1 MDEQVI
7 AYLKSKSLSVIT
19 NEDIATKMEVWK
31 QWYKGCVDK
40 FHKYKVYSG
49 KKKLEMERKTLNLPA
64 KVCQRWADVLL
75 NEKVEI
81 NVQDEYTQAK
91 LNHLLKQVNF
101 RVRGN
106 NLLETAFALGGGFLI
121 QYWDG
126 EKTNQK
132 YVTQEFMYPITY
144 DSGRLT
150 EAAFAS
156 TKTIDGKTYVYLET
170 HLKDPTT
177 GLYTV
182 DNALLK
188 TNDAKLGGASG
199 VSGLVEVDAQFY
211 AEHGI
216 IPKWETQSITP
227 LFQRIAPNVAN
238 RDDFNSPWGT
248 SVFSGAVDI
257 FASCD
262 AIYDSFYK
270 EFLLGKKRIFVT
282 DGVANLNYVKNGD
295 EVDTVEVFDPNDEV
309 FYRIPDMDE
318 GVPPIQPVDMA
329 LRVGDHATAIQTQ
342 LNLLSQTVGF
352 GSDGFKWDLGGVTT
366 ATQVISQNS
375 EMFRTIKKHEAML
388 EDAIIDMARGLLYVE
403 AVFGGDGAIKL
414 DAEITVDFDDSII
427 EDTAEIKR
435 QAMLELNVGL
445 ISKAEYYRQ
454 VYKLGEQQDL
464 EYEAKML
471 TEIVAEMQAIPVQE
485 EPEPEV

>member
-1 MDEQVI
+1 MDQQVI
-7 AYLKSKSLSVIT
+7 SYLKSKSLSVIT
-19 NEDIATKMEVWK
+19 SEDISTKIDVWQ

-49 KKKLEMERKTLNLPA
+49 KKKLELERKTLNLPA
-64 KVCQRWADVLL
+64 KVCQRWADLLL

-81 NVQDEYTQAK
+81 NVSDEYTQAK

-101 RVRGN
+101 KVRGN

-132 YVTQEFMYPITY
+132 YITQEYMYPITY
-144 DSGRLT
+144 DSGRLI

-156 TKTIDGKTYVYLET
+156 KKTIDGKTYVYLET
-170 HLKDPTT
+170 HLKDKNT
-177 GLYTV
+177 GTYVV

-188 TNDAKLGGASG
+188 TNDISNSTGG
-199 VSGLVEVDAQFY
+199 GLVEVDVSFY
-211 AEHGI
+211 EEHGI
-216 IPKWETQSITP
+216 LPKWETGSLTP
-227 LFQRIAPNVAN
+227 LFERIAPNVAN

-248 SVFSGAVDI
+248 SVYSGAVDI

-282 DGVANLNYVKNGD
+282 DGVANVNYVKNGD
-295 EVDTVEVFDPNDEV
+295 EVETVEVFDPNDEV
-309 FYRIPDMDE
+309 FYRVPDMDE
-318 GVPPIQPVDMA
+318 GTPPIQPVDMA
-329 LRVGDHATAIQTQ
+329 LRVSDHSTALQTQ
-342 LNLLSQTVGF
+342 LNLLSQSVGF
-352 GSDGFKWDLGGVTT
+352 GSDGFKWDVGGVTT

-375 EMFRTIKKHEAML
+375 EMYRTMKKHEAML
-388 EDAIIDMARGLLYVE
+388 EDAMIDMARGLLFIE
-403 AVFGGDGAIKL
+403 AAFAGDNAIKL

-454 VYKLGEQQDL
+454 VYKLGELQAL

-471 TEIVAEMQAIPVQE
+471 QEIVAEMQAIPVQE
-485 EPEPEV
+485 EPDPEV

>member
-1 MDEQVI
+1 MDQQVI
-7 AYLKSKSLSVIT
+7 QYLKSKSLSVIT

-49 KKKLEMERKTLNLPA
+49 KKKLELERKTLNLPA
-64 KVCQRWADVLL
+64 KVCQRWSDLLL

-81 NVQDEYTQAK
+81 NASDEYTQKK

-101 RVRGN
+101 HVRAN
-106 NLLETAFALGGGFLI
+106 NLLETAFAIGGGFLI

-132 YVTQEFMYPITY
+132 YITQEFMYPITY

-156 TKTIDGKTYVYLET
+156 HKTIDGKTYVYLET
-170 HLKDPTT
+170 HLKDENT
-177 GLYTV
+177 GAYVV

-188 TNDAKLGGASG
+188 ASDG
-199 VSGLVEVDAQFY
+199 KQDSGSGLVEVDASFY
-211 AEHGI
+211 EEHGI
-216 IPKWETQSITP
+216 IPKWETGSLTP

-282 DGVANLNYVKNGD
+282 DGVANINYVQNGD
-295 EVDTVEVFDPNDEV
+295 KTETVEVFDPNDEV

-318 GVPPIQPVDMA
+318 GVPPIQPVDMT
-329 LRVGDHATAIQTQ
+329 LRVGDHSTALQTQ
-342 LNLLSQTVGF
+342 LNLLSQSVGF
-352 GSDGFKWDLGGVTT
+352 GSDGFKWDVGGVTT

-388 EDAIIDMARGLLYVE
+388 EDAIIDMAKGLLYVE
-403 AVFGGDGAIKL
+403 AVFGGDSAINL
-414 DAEITVDFDDSII
+414 GAEITVDFDDSII
-427 EDTAEIKR
+427 EDTAEVKR

-445 ISKAEYYRQ
+445 ISMTEYYRQ
-454 VYKLGEQQDL
+454 VYKLSEEQAV
-464 EYEAKML
+464 EYAQKML
-471 TEIVAEMQAIPVQE
+471 AERVAEMQAIPVQE

>member
-49 KKKLEMERKTLNLPA
+49 KKKLDMERKTLNLPA

-81 NVQDEYTQAK
+81 NVQDEYTQAV

-132 YVTQEFMYPITY
+132 YITQEFMYPITY

-156 TKTIDGKTYVYLET
+156 QKTIDGKAYVYLET
-170 HLKDPTT
+170 HLKDPKT
-177 GLYTV
+177 GLYVV

-188 TNDAKLGGASG
+188 TNDAKYGDAG
-199 VSGLVEVDAQFY
+199 GLVEVNEQFY

-216 IPKWETQSITP
+216 IPKWETGSATP

-282 DGVANLNYVKNGD
+282 DGVANINYVKNGD

-309 FYRIPDMDE
+309 FYRIPDQE
-318 GVPPIQPVDMA
+318 EVPPIQPVDMT

-375 EMFRTIKKHEAML
+375 EMFRTIKKHEAVL
-388 EDAIIDMARGLLYVE
+388 EDTIIDMARGLLYVE
-403 AVFGGDGAIKL
+403 AVFGGDNAIKL

-427 EDTAEIKR
+427 EDTAELKR

-454 VYKLGEQQDL
+454 VYKMGEQQAL
-464 EYEAKML
+464 EYEGKML
-471 TEIVAEMQAIPVQE
+471 GEIVAEMQAIPVQE

>member
-1 MDEQVI
+1 MDQQVI
-7 AYLKSKSLSVIT
+7 AYLKSKSLSVIS
-19 NEDIATKMEVWK
+19 NEDIATKMEVWQ
-31 QWYKGCVDK
+31 QWYRGCVDK

-49 KKKLEMERKTLNLPA
+49 KKKLELERKTLNLPV
-64 KVCQRWADVLL
+64 KVCQRWADLLL

-81 NVQDEYTQAK
+81 NASDEYTQLK

-101 RVRGN
+101 KVRGN
-106 NLLETAFALGGGFLI
+106 NLLETAFAMGGGFLI

-132 YVTQEFMYPITY
+132 YITQEYMYPITY
-144 DSGRLT
+144 DSGRLI

-156 TKTIDGKTYVYLET
+156 QKTIDGKTYVYLET
-170 HLKDPTT
+170 HLKDKQT
-177 GLYTV
+177 GAYVV
-182 DNALLK
+182 DNALLR
-188 TNDAKLGGASG
+188 TNDAKSGDGG
-199 VSGLVEVDAQFY
+199 GLVEVDASFY
-211 AEHGI
+211 EEHGI
-216 IPKWETQSITP
+216 IPKWETGSLTP
-227 LFQRIAPNVAN
+227 LFQRIAPNIAN

-248 SVFSGAVDI
+248 SVYSGAVDI

-295 EVDTVEVFDPNDEV
+295 NVETVEVFDPNDEV
-309 FYRIPDMDE
+309 FYRIPEMDE
-318 GVPPIQPVDMA
+318 GTPPIQPVDMA
-329 LRVGDHATAIQTQ
+329 LRVGDHTTALQTQ
-342 LNLLSQTVGF
+342 LNLLSQSVGF
-352 GSDGFKWDLGGVTT
+352 GSNGFKWDVGGVTT

-388 EDAIIDMARGLLYVE
+388 EDTLIDMAKGLLYIE
-403 AVFGGDGAIKL
+403 AVFGGDKAIKL
-414 DAEITVDFDDSII
+414 DDEITVDFDDSII
-427 EDTAEIKR
+427 EDTAETRR
-435 QAMLELNVGL
+435 QAMMELNVGL

-454 VYKLGEQQDL
+454 VYKLGELQAL
-464 EYEAKML
+464 EYEQKML
-471 TEIVAEMQAIPVQE
+471 EEIVAEMQAIPVQE

>member
-19 NEDIATKMEVWK
+19 NEDISAKMDVWK

-49 KKKLEMERKTLNLPA
+49 KKKLDMERKTLNLPA

-75 NEKVEI
+75 NEKVGI
-81 NVQDEYTQAK
+81 NVQDDYTQAK

-132 YVTQEFMYPITY
+132 YITQEFMYPITY

-156 TKTIDGKTYVYLET
+156 TKTIDGKSYVYLET
-170 HLKDPTT
+170 HLKDKQT
-177 GLYTV
+177 GLYVV
-182 DNALLK
+182 DNALLQ
-188 TNDAKLGGASG
+188 TNDSKCGNGG
-199 VSGLVEVDAQFY
+199 GLVEVNAQFY
-211 AEHGI
+211 EEHGI
-216 IPKWETQSITP
+216 LPKWETMSATP

-318 GVPPIQPVDMA
+318 GTPPIQPVDMV
-329 LRVGDHATAIQTQ
+329 LRVGDHSTAIQTQ
-342 LNLLSQTVGF
+342 LNLLSQAVGF

-388 EDAIIDMARGLLYVE
+388 EDAIVDMARGLLYIE
-403 AVFGGDGAIKL
+403 AAFAGDGKIKL

-427 EDTAEIKR
+427 EDTAEVKR
-435 QAMLELNVGL
+435 QALLELNVGL

-454 VYKLGEQQDL
+454 VYKMGELQAL
-464 EYEAKML
+464 EYEKKML
-471 TEIVAEMQAIPVQE
+471 AEIVLEMSAIPVQE

>member
-1 MDEQVI
+1 VDQQVI
-7 AYLKSKSLSVIT
+7 AYLKSKSLSVIS
-19 NEDIATKMEVWK
+19 NEDIATKMEVWQ

-49 KKKLEMERKTLNLPA
+49 KKKLELERKTLNLPA
-64 KVCQRWADVLL
+64 KVCQRWADLLL

-81 NVQDEYTQAK
+81 NASDEYTQIK

-101 RVRGN
+101 KVRGN
-106 NLLETAFALGGGFLI
+106 NLLETAFAMGGGFLI

-132 YVTQEFMYPITY
+132 YITQEYMYPITY
-144 DSGRLT
+144 DSGRLI

-156 TKTIDGKTYVYLET
+156 QKTIDGKTYVYLET
-170 HLKDPTT
+170 HLKDPNT
-177 GLYTV
+177 GTYVV

-188 TNDAKLGGASG
+188 TNDMEHSDGG
-199 VSGLVEVDAQFY
+199 GLVEVEASFY
-211 AEHGI
+211 EEHGI
-216 IPKWETQSITP
+216 IPKWETNSLNP
-227 LFQRIAPNVAN
+227 LFQRIAPNIAN

-248 SVFSGAVDI
+248 SVYSGAVDI

-262 AIYDSFYK
+262 AVYDSFYK

-295 EVDTVEVFDPNDEV
+295 KVETVEVFDPNDEV
-309 FYRIPDMDE
+309 FYRIPEADD
-318 GVPPIQPVDMA
+318 GTPPIQPVDMA
-329 LRVGDHATAIQTQ
+329 LRVGDHATALQTQ
-342 LNLLSQTVGF
+342 LNLLSQSVGF
-352 GSDGFKWDLGGVTT
+352 GSYGFKWDVGGVTT

-388 EDAIIDMARGLLYVE
+388 EDTLIDMARGLLYIE
-403 AVFGGDGAIKL
+403 AAFAGDNAIKL
-414 DAEITVDFDDSII
+414 DAEITIDFDDSII

-454 VYKLGEQQDL
+454 VYKLGELQAV
-464 EYEAKML
+464 EYEQKML
-471 TEIVAEMQAIPVQE
+471 TEIAAEMQAIPVQE

>member
-1 MDEQVI
+1 MDQQVI
-7 AYLKSKSLSVIT
+7 AYLKSKSLNVIS
-19 NEDIATKMEVWK
+19 NEDIATKMEVWQ

-49 KKKLEMERKTLNLPA
+49 KKKLELERKTLNLPA
-64 KVCQRWADVLL
+64 KVCQRWADLLL

-81 NVQDEYTQAK
+81 NAADEYTQTK

-101 RVRGN
+101 KVRGN
-106 NLLETAFALGGGFLI
+106 NLLETAFSMGGGFLI

-132 YVTQEFMYPITY
+132 YITQEYMYPITY
-144 DSGRLT
+144 DSGRLI

-156 TKTIDGKTYVYLET
+156 QKTIDGKTYVYLET
-170 HLKDPTT
+170 HLKDPQT
-177 GLYTV
+177 GAYVV

-188 TNDAKLGGASG
+188 TNDIKGKDMG
-199 VSGLVEVDAQFY
+199 GLVEVDASFY
-211 AEHGI
+211 EEHGI
-216 IPKWETQSITP
+216 LPKWETGSLNP

-282 DGVANLNYVKNGD
+282 DGVANINYVKNGD
-295 EVDTVEVFDPNDEV
+295 DVQTVEVFDPNDEV
-309 FYRIPDMDE
+309 FYRIPEMDD
-318 GVPPIQPVDMA
+318 GTPPIQPVDMA
-329 LRVGDHATAIQTQ
+329 LRVGDHATALQTQ
-342 LNLLSQTVGF
+342 LNLLSQSVGF
-352 GSDGFKWDLGGVTT
+352 GSDGFKWDVGGVTT

-388 EDAIIDMARGLLYVE
+388 EDALIDMARGLLYVE
-403 AVFGGDGAIKL
+403 AVFAGDNAIKL

-427 EDTAEIKR
+427 EDTAETKR

-445 ISKAEYYRQ
+445 ISMTEYYRQ
-454 VYKLGEQQDL
+454 VYKLGDQQAQKYAL
-464 EYEAKML
+464 KML
-471 TEIVAEMQAIPVQE
+471 AERVKEMQAIPVQE
-485 EPEPEV
+485 EPDPEV

>member
-1 MDEQVI
+1 MDQQVI
-7 AYLKSKSLSVIT
+7 RYLKSKSLTVIS
-19 NEDIATKMEVWK
+19 NEDITTKMEVWQ

-49 KKKLEMERKTLNLPA
+49 KKKLELERKTLNLPA
-64 KVCQRWADVLL
+64 KVCQRWADLLL

-81 NVQDEYTQAK
+81 NASDDYTQAK

-101 RVRGN
+101 KVRGN
-106 NLLETAFALGGGFLI
+106 NLLETAFAMGGGFLI

-132 YVTQEFMYPITY
+132 YITQEYMYPITY
-144 DSGRLT
+144 DSGRLI

-156 TKTIDGKTYVYLET
+156 QKTIDGKTYVYLET
-170 HLKDPTT
+170 HLKDPKT
-177 GLYTV
+177 GAYVV

-188 TNDAKLGGASG
+188 TNDIKGKDMGS
-199 VSGLVEVDAQFY
+199 LVEVDASFY
-211 AEHGI
+211 EEHGI
-216 IPKWETQSITP
+216 IPKWETGSTTP
-227 LFQRIAPNVAN
+227 LFQRIAPNIAN

-248 SVFSGAVDI
+248 SVYSGAVDI

-282 DGVANLNYVKNGD
+282 DGVANVNYVQNGD
-295 EVDTVEVFDPNDEV
+295 NVETVQVFDPNDEV

-318 GVPPIQPVDMA
+318 GKPPIQPVDMA
-329 LRVGDHATAIQTQ
+329 LRVGDHAAALETQ
-342 LNLLSQTVGF
+342 LNLLSQSVGF
-352 GSDGFKWDLGGVTT
+352 GSYGFKWDVGGVTT

-388 EDAIIDMARGLLYVE
+388 EDALIDMARGLLYVE
-403 AVFGGDGAIKL
+403 AVFTGDNEIKL
-414 DAEITVDFDDSII
+414 DSEITVDFDDSII
-427 EDTAEIKR
+427 EDTAETKR
-435 QAMLELNVGL
+435 QAMIELNVGL
-445 ISKAEYYRQ
+445 ISMTEYYRQ
-454 VYKLGEQQDL
+454 VYKLGDQQAQ
-464 EYEAKML
+464 EYAFKML
-471 TEIVAEMQAIPVQE
+471 AERVAEMQAIPVQE
-485 EPEPEV
+485 EPDPEV

>member
-1 MDEQVI
+1 M
-7 AYLKSKSLSVIT
+7 
-19 NEDIATKMEVWK
+19 
-31 QWYKGCVDK
+31 
-40 FHKYKVYSG
+40 
-49 KKKLEMERKTLNLPA
+49 
-64 KVCQRWADVLL
+64 
-75 NEKVEI
+75 EI
-81 NVQDEYTQAK
+81 NVSDEYTQAK

-101 RVRGN
+101 KVRGN

-132 YVTQEFMYPITY
+132 YITQEYMYPITY
-144 DSGRLT
+144 DSGRLI

-156 TKTIDGKTYVYLET
+156 KKTIDGKTYVYLET
-170 HLKDPTT
+170 HLKDENT
-177 GLYTV
+177 GAYVV

-188 TNDAKLGGASG
+188 TNDINNSTGG
-199 VSGLVEVDAQFY
+199 GLVEVDASFY
-211 AEHGI
+211 EEHGI
-216 IPKWETQSITP
+216 LPKWETGSLTP
-227 LFQRIAPNVAN
+227 LFERIAPNVAN

-248 SVFSGAVDI
+248 SVYSGAVDI

-270 EFLLGKKRIFVT
+270 EFILGKKRIFVT
-282 DGVANLNYVKNGD
+282 DGVANVNYVKNGD
-295 EVDTVEVFDPNDEV
+295 EVETVEVFDPNDEV
-309 FYRIPDMDE
+309 FYRVPDMDE
-318 GVPPIQPVDMA
+318 GTPPIQPVDMA
-329 LRVGDHATAIQTQ
+329 LRVGDHATALQTQ
-342 LNLLSQTVGF
+342 LNLLSQSVGF
-352 GSDGFKWDLGGVTT
+352 GSDGFKWEAGGITT

-375 EMFRTIKKHEAML
+375 ELFRTMKKHEAML
-388 EDAIIDMARGLLYVE
+388 EDAIIDMARGLLYIE
-403 AVFGGDGAIKL
+403 AVFAGDNAIKL

-454 VYKLGEQQDL
+454 VYKLGELQAL
-464 EYEAKML
+464 EYAAKML
-471 TEIVAEMQAIPVQE
+471 QEIVAEMQAIPVQE

>member
-1 MDEQVI
+1 MDQQVI
-7 AYLKSKSLSVIT
+7 AYLKSKSLSVIS
-19 NEDIATKMEVWK
+19 NEDIATKMEVWQ

-49 KKKLEMERKTLNLPA
+49 KKNLDMERKTLNLPV
-64 KVCQRWADVLL
+64 KVCQRWADLLL

-81 NVQDEYTQAK
+81 NTSDEYTQIK

-101 RVRGN
+101 KVRGN
-106 NLLETAFALGGGFLI
+106 NLLETAFAMGGGFLI

-132 YVTQEFMYPITY
+132 YITQEYMYPITY

-150 EAAFAS
+150 EAAFS
-156 TKTIDGKTYVYLET
+156 SKKTINGKTYVYLET
-170 HLKDPTT
+170 HLKDKQT
-177 GLYTV
+177 GAYVV
-182 DNALLK
+182 DNALLQ
-188 TNDAKLGGASG
+188 TNAEQFGDGG
-199 VSGLVEVDAQFY
+199 GLVEVDESFY
-211 AEHGI
+211 EEHGI
-216 IPKWETQSITP
+216 LPKWETKSLTP
-227 LFQRIAPNVAN
+227 LFQRIAPNIAN

-248 SVFSGAVDI
+248 SVYSGAVDI

-282 DGVANLNYVKNGD
+282 DGVANLNYVKIGD
-295 EVDTVEVFDPNDEV
+295 KVDQVEVFDPNDEV

-318 GVPPIQPVDMA
+318 GTPPIQPVDMA
-329 LRVGDHATAIQTQ
+329 LRVGDHTTALQTQ
-342 LNLLSQTVGF
+342 LNLLSQAVGF
-352 GSDGFKWDLGGVTT
+352 GSDGFKWDVGGVTT

-388 EDAIIDMARGLLYVE
+388 EDTLIDMARGLLYIE
-403 AVFGGDGAIKL
+403 AEFGGDKAIKL

-454 VYKLGEQQDL
+454 VYKLGELQAL
-464 EYEAKML
+464 EYEQKML
-471 TEIVAEMQAIPVQE
+471 QEIAAEMQAIPVQE

>member
-156 TKTIDGKTYVYLET
+156 QKTIDGKTYVYLET

-177 GLYTV
+177 GLYVV

-188 TNDAKLGGASG
+188 TNDVNMGNTSG
-199 VSGLVEVDAQFY
+199 FGGLVEVDNQFY
-211 AEHGI
+211 EEHGI
-216 IPKWETQSITP
+216 IPKWETRSLTP

-282 DGVANLNYVKNGD
+282 DGVANINYVKNGD
-295 EVDTVEVFDPNDEV
+295 DIDTVEVFDPNDEV
-309 FYRIPDMDE
+309 FYRIPDQE
-318 GVPPIQPVDMA
+318 EAPPIQPVDMA

-403 AVFGGDGAIKL
+403 AVFGGDGAIRL

-454 VYKLGEQQDL
+454 VYKLGEMQAL

-471 TEIVAEMQAIPVQE
+471 GEIVAEMQAIPVQE

>member
-49 KKKLEMERKTLNLPA
+49 KKKLSVERKTLNLPA

-81 NVQDEYTQAK
+81 NVADEYTQAK

-106 NLLETAFALGGGFLI
+106 NLLETAYALGGGFLI

-156 TKTIDGKTYVYLET
+156 QKTIDGKTYVYLET
-170 HLKDPTT
+170 HLKDPIS
-177 GLYTV
+177 GLYVV

-188 TNDAKLGGASG
+188 TNDAKLGDAG
-199 VSGLVEVDAQFY
+199 GLVEVNEQFY
-211 AEHGI
+211 EEHGI
-216 IPKWETQSITP
+216 IPKWETGSATP

-282 DGVANLNYVKNGD
+282 DGVANINYVKNGD
-295 EVDTVEVFDPNDEV
+295 EIDKVDVFDPNDEV
-309 FYRIPDMDE
+309 FYRIPDQE
-318 GVPPIQPVDMA
+318 EVPPIQPVDMA

-342 LNLLSQTVGF
+342 LNLLSQVVGF

-375 EMFRTIKKHEAML
+375 EMFRTIKKHEAIL

-403 AVFGGDGAIKL
+403 AAFGGDGAIKL

-427 EDTAEIKR
+427 EDTAEVKR

-454 VYKLGEQQDL
+454 VYKMGDQQAL
-464 EYEAKML
+464 EYEVKML
-471 TEIVAEMQAIPVQE
+471 GEIVAEMQAIPVQE

>member
-1 MDEQVI
+1 MDQQVI
-7 AYLKSKSLSVIT
+7 AYLKSKSLSVIS
-19 NEDIATKMEVWK
+19 NEDIATKMEVWQ

-49 KKKLEMERKTLNLPA
+49 KKKLELERKTLNLPV
-64 KVCQRWADVLL
+64 KVCQRWADLLL

-81 NVQDEYTQAK
+81 NASDEYTQAK
-91 LNHLLKQVNF
+91 LSHLLKQVNF
-101 RVRGN
+101 KVRGN
-106 NLLETAFALGGGFLI
+106 NLLETAFAMGGGFLI

-132 YVTQEFMYPITY
+132 YITQEYMYPITY

-156 TKTIDGKTYVYLET
+156 QKTIDGKTYVYLET
-170 HLKDPTT
+170 HLKDKRT
-177 GLYTV
+177 GAYVV

-188 TNDAKLGGASG
+188 TNDLNSGDGG
-199 VSGLVEVDAQFY
+199 GLVEVEPSFY
-211 AEHGI
+211 EEHGI
-216 IPKWETQSITP
+216 IPKWETGSLTP
-227 LFQRIAPNVAN
+227 LFQRIAPNIAN

-248 SVFSGAVDI
+248 SVYSGAVDI

-282 DGVANLNYVKNGD
+282 DGVANINYVKNGD
-295 EVDTVEVFDPNDEV
+295 KVEQVEVFDPNDEV
-309 FYRIPDMDE
+309 FYRIPEMDE
-318 GVPPIQPVDMA
+318 GTPPIQPVDMA
-329 LRVGDHATAIQTQ
+329 LRVGDHSTALQTQ
-342 LNLLSQTVGF
+342 LNLLSQAVGF
-352 GSDGFKWDLGGVTT
+352 GSDGFKWDVGGVTT

-388 EDAIIDMARGLLYVE
+388 EDTLIDMARGLLYVE
-403 AVFGGDGAIKL
+403 AEFGGDKQIKL

-427 EDTAEIKR
+427 EDTAEVKR

-454 VYKLGEQQDL
+454 VYKMGELQAL

>member
-1 MDEQVI
+1 MDQQVI
-7 AYLKSKSLSVIT
+7 AYLKSKSLSVIS
-19 NEDIATKMEVWK
+19 NEDIATKMEVWQ

-49 KKKLEMERKTLNLPA
+49 KKKLDLERKTLNLPA
-64 KVCQRWADVLL
+64 KVCQRWADLLL

-81 NVQDEYTQAK
+81 NASDEYTQLK

-101 RVRGN
+101 KVRGN
-106 NLLETAFALGGGFLI
+106 NLLETAFAMGGGFLI

-132 YVTQEFMYPITY
+132 YITQEYMYPITY
-144 DSGRLT
+144 DSGRLI

-156 TKTIDGKTYVYLET
+156 QKTIDGKTYVYLET
-170 HLKDPTT
+170 HLKDPQT
-177 GLYTV
+177 GAYVV

-188 TNDAKLGGASG
+188 TNDMKQGDGG
-199 VSGLVEVDAQFY
+199 GLVEVDPSFY
-211 AEHGI
+211 DEHGI
-216 IPKWETQSITP
+216 LPKWETGSVNP

-262 AIYDSFYK
+262 VIYDSFYK

-282 DGVANLNYVKNGD
+282 DGVANINYVKKGD
-295 EVDTVEVFDPNDEV
+295 DVETVEVFDPNDEV
-309 FYRIPDMDE
+309 FYRIPEMDD
-318 GVPPIQPVDMA
+318 GTPPIQPVDMA
-329 LRVGDHATAIQTQ
+329 LRVGDHATALQTQ
-342 LNLLSQTVGF
+342 LNLLSQSVGF
-352 GSDGFKWDLGGVTT
+352 GSDGFKWNAGGVTT

-388 EDAIIDMARGLLYVE
+388 EDTLIDMARGLLYVE
-403 AVFGGDGAIKL
+403 AVFAGDKAIDL
-414 DAEITVDFDDSII
+414 NAEITVDFDDSII

-445 ISKAEYYRQ
+445 ISKAEYFRQ
-454 VYKLGEQQDL
+454 VYKLGELQAI
-464 EYEAKML
+464 EYEVKML
-471 TEIVAEMQAIPVQE
+471 QEIVAEMQAIPVQE

>member
-1 MDEQVI
+1 MDQQVI
-7 AYLKSKSLSVIT
+7 AYLKNKSLSVIS
-19 NEDIATKMEVWK
+19 NEDIATKMEVWQ

-49 KKKLEMERKTLNLPA
+49 KKKLELERKTLNLPA
-64 KVCQRWADVLL
+64 KVCQRWADLLL

-81 NVQDEYTQAK
+81 NASDEYTQTK

-101 RVRGN
+101 KVRGN
-106 NLLETAFALGGGFLI
+106 NLLETAFAMGGGFLI

-132 YVTQEFMYPITY
+132 YITQEFMYPITY

-156 TKTIDGKTYVYLET
+156 KKTIDGKTYVYLET
-170 HLKDPTT
+170 HLKDKLT
-177 GLYTV
+177 GAYVV
-182 DNALLK
+182 DNALLR
-188 TNDAKLGGASG
+188 TNDQKGGDG
-199 VSGLVEVDAQFY
+199 GGLVEVDASFY
-211 AEHGI
+211 EEHGI
-216 IPKWETQSITP
+216 IPKWETGSLTP

-282 DGVANLNYVKNGD
+282 DGVANINYVKNGD
-295 EVDTVEVFDPNDEV
+295 NVETVEVFDPNDEV
-309 FYRIPDMDE
+309 FYRIPEMDD
-318 GVPPIQPVDMA
+318 GTPPIQPVDMA
-329 LRVGDHATAIQTQ
+329 LRVGDHSTALQTQ
-342 LNLLSQTVGF
+342 LNLLSQSVGF
-352 GSDGFKWDLGGVTT
+352 GSDGFKWDVGGVTT

-388 EDAIIDMARGLLYVE
+388 EDTLIDMAKGLLYVE
-403 AVFGGDGAIKL
+403 AVFGGDKAIKL

-454 VYKLGEQQDL
+454 VYKLGELQAL
-464 EYEAKML
+464 EYEKKML
-471 TEIVAEMQAIPVQE
+471 EEIAAEMQAIPVQE

>member
-1 MDEQVI
+1 MDQQVI
-7 AYLKSKSLSVIT
+7 QYLKSKSLTVI
-19 NEDIATKMEVWK
+19 EDDITEKMEVWR
-31 QWYKGCVDK
+31 QWYKGSVDK

-49 KKKLEMERKTLNLPA
+49 KKKLDMERKTLNLPA
-64 KVCQRWADVLL
+64 KVCQRWADLLL
-75 NEKVEI
+75 NEKVEL
-81 NVQDEYTQAK
+81 NVSDEYTQAV
-91 LNHLLKQVNF
+91 LNALLKQVNF

-106 NLLETAFALGGGFLI
+106 NLLETAFAMGGGFLI

-132 YVTQEFMYPITY
+132 YITQEYMYPISF

-156 TKTIDGKTYVYLET
+156 TKVIDGRTYIYLET
-170 HLKDPTT
+170 HLKDDQT

-188 TNDAKLGGASG
+188 STDMKSGMGG
-199 VSGLVEVDAQFY
+199 GLQEVGEEFY

-216 IPKWETQSITP
+216 IPKWETGSVTP
-227 LFQRIAPNVAN
+227 LFQMIRPNVAN
-238 RDDFNSPWGT
+238 RASFNSPWGT
-248 SVFSGAVDI
+248 SVYSGSLDI

-262 AIYDSFYK
+262 VIYDSFYK

-282 DGVANLNYVKNGD
+282 DGVANINYVKNGD
-295 EVDTVEVFDPNDEV
+295 TTEAVEVFDPNDEV

-318 GVPPIQPVDMA
+318 GVPPIQPVEMS
-329 LRVGDHATAIQTQ
+329 LRVGDHAAALQTQ
-342 LNLLSQTVGF
+342 LNILSQSVGF
-352 GSDGFKWDLGGVTT
+352 GSNGFKWDEGNVST
-366 ATQVISQNS
+366 ATQIISQNS
-375 EMFRTIKKHEAML
+375 ELFRTLKKHETLL
-388 EDAIIDMARGLLYVE
+388 EDTLIDMARGLLYVQ
-403 AVFGGDGAIKL
+403 ATFGGDAMIKL

-435 QAMLELNVGL
+435 QAMLELQTGL
-445 ISKAEYYRQ
+445 ISKAEYFRQ
-454 VYKLGEQQDL
+454 VYKLGDAQAV
-464 EYEAKML
+464 EYEMKML
-471 TEIVAEMQAIPVQE
+471 AEIIAEMQAIPVQE

>member
-1 MDEQVI
+1 MDQQVI
-7 AYLKSKSLSVIT
+7 AYLKSKNLSVIS

-31 QWYKGCVDK
+31 QWYQGCVDK

-49 KKKLEMERKTLNLPA
+49 KKKLELERKTLNLPC
-64 KVCQRWADVLL
+64 KTSQRWSDLLL

-81 NVQDEYTQAK
+81 NASDDYTQTK

-101 RVRGN
+101 KVRGN
-106 NLLETAFALGGGFLI
+106 NLLETAFAIGGGFFI

-132 YVTQEFMYPITY
+132 YITQEYMYPLTY

-150 EAAFAS
+150 EAAFSS
-156 TKTIDGKTYVYLET
+156 TKTIDGKTYIYLET
-170 HLKDPTT
+170 HTKDKVT
-177 GLYTV
+177 GAYVV
-182 DNALLK
+182 DNVLLK
-188 TNDAKLGGASG
+188 TNDVRSG
-199 VSGLVEVDAQFY
+199 DGSGLVEVNESFY
-211 AEHGI
+211 EEHGV
-216 IPKWETQSITP
+216 IPKWETGSMTP
-227 LFQRIAPNVAN
+227 LFQRVTPNIAN

-248 SVFSGAVDI
+248 SVYSGAIDI

-282 DGVANLNYVKNGD
+282 DGVANVNYVKNGD
-295 EVDTVEVFDPNDEV
+295 NVETVEVFDPNDEV
-309 FYRIPDMDE
+309 FYRVPDMDE
-318 GVPPIQPVDMA
+318 GTPPIQPVDMA
-329 LRVGDHATAIQTQ
+329 LRVSDHADALQTQ
-342 LNLLSQTVGF
+342 LNLLSQSVGF
-352 GSDGFKWDLGGVTT
+352 GSNGFKWEDGGVTT

-375 EMFRTIKKHEAML
+375 EMFRTIKKHEALL
-388 EDAIIDMARGLLYVE
+388 EDALIDMARGLLYVE
-403 AVFGGDGAIKL
+403 AVFAGDKAIKL

-454 VYKLGEQQDL
+454 VYKLGELQAL
-464 EYEAKML
+464 EFEQKML
-471 TEIVAEMQAIPVQE
+471 QEIVAEMQAIPVQE
-485 EPEPEV
+485 EPDPEV

>member
-1 MDEQVI
+1 MDQQVI
-7 AYLKSKSLSVIT
+7 AYLKSKSLTVIN
-19 NEDIATKMEVWK
+19 NEDIATKMEVWQ

-49 KKKLEMERKTLNLPA
+49 KKKLELERKTLNLPA
-64 KVCQRWADVLL
+64 KVCQRWADLLL

-81 NVQDEYTQAK
+81 NASDEYTQLK
-91 LNHLLKQVNF
+91 LNHLLRQVNF
-101 RVRGN
+101 KARGN
-106 NLLETAFALGGGFLI
+106 NLLETAFAIGGGFLI

-132 YVTQEFMYPITY
+132 YITQEYMYPITY
-144 DSGRLT
+144 DSGRLI

-156 TKTIDGKTYVYLET
+156 QKTIDGKTYVYLET
-170 HLKDPTT
+170 HLKDKQT
-177 GLYTV
+177 GAYVV

-188 TNDAKLGGASG
+188 TNDIKHGDGG
-199 VSGLVEVDAQFY
+199 GLVEVDASFY
-211 AEHGI
+211 EEHGI
-216 IPKWETQSITP
+216 IPKWETGSLTP

-248 SVFSGAVDI
+248 SVYSGAIDI

-282 DGVANLNYVKNGD
+282 DGVANINYVKNGD
-295 EVDTVEVFDPNDEV
+295 NVEQVEVFDPNDEV
-309 FYRIPDMDE
+309 FYRIPEMDD
-318 GVPPIQPVDMA
+318 GTPPIQPVDMA
-329 LRVGDHATAIQTQ
+329 LRVGDHATALQTQ
-342 LNLLSQTVGF
+342 LNLLSQSVGF
-352 GSDGFKWDLGGVTT
+352 GSDGFKWDVGGVTT

-375 EMFRTIKKHEAML
+375 EMFRTIKKHEAVL
-388 EDAIIDMARGLLYVE
+388 EDTLIDMARGLLYIE
-403 AVFGGDGAIKL
+403 AVFAGDNAIKL

-454 VYKLGEQQDL
+454 VYKLGEQQAL
-464 EYEAKML
+464 KYEQKML
-471 TEIVAEMQAIPVQE
+471 QEIIAEMQAIPVQE

>member
-1 MDEQVI
+1 MDQQVI
-7 AYLKSKSLSVIT
+7 AYLKSKSLSVIS
-19 NEDIATKMEVWK
+19 NEDIATKMEVWQ

-49 KKKLEMERKTLNLPA
+49 KKKLDMERKTLNLPA
-64 KVCQRWADVLL
+64 KVCQRWADLLL

-81 NVQDEYTQAK
+81 NVADDYTQAK

-106 NLLETAFALGGGFLI
+106 NLLETAFAMGGGFLI

-132 YVTQEFMYPITY
+132 YITQEYMYPITY
-144 DSGRLT
+144 DSGRLI

-156 TKTIDGKTYVYLET
+156 QKTIDGKSYVYLET
-170 HLKDPTT
+170 HLKDEET
-177 GLYTV
+177 GAYVV
-182 DNALLK
+182 DNALLR
-188 TNDAKLGGASG
+188 TNDIKGKDGG
-199 VSGLVEVDAQFY
+199 GLVEVDESFY
-211 AEHGI
+211 EEHGI
-216 IPKWETQSITP
+216 IPKWETGSLTP

-282 DGVANLNYVKNGD
+282 DGVANVNYVQNGD
-295 EVDTVEVFDPNDEV
+295 KTETVEVFDPNDEV

-318 GVPPIQPVDMA
+318 GTPPIQPVDMA

-342 LNLLSQTVGF
+342 LNLLSQSVGF

-375 EMFRTIKKHEAML
+375 EMFRTIKKHEAVL
-388 EDAIIDMARGLLYVE
+388 EDALIDMARGLLYVE
-403 AVFGGDGAIKL
+403 AAFGGDKAINL
-414 DAEITVDFDDSII
+414 GAEITVNFDDSII

-445 ISKAEYYRQ
+445 ISMTEYYRQ
-454 VYKLGEQQDL
+454 VYKLGDL
-464 EYEAKML
+464 QAQEYALKML
-471 TEIVAEMQAIPVQE
+471 KERVAEMQAIPVQE

>member
-1 MDEQVI
+1 MDQQVI
-7 AYLKSKSLSVIT
+7 AYLKSKSLSVIS
-19 NEDIATKMEVWK
+19 NEDIATKMEVWQ

-49 KKKLEMERKTLNLPA
+49 KKNLDMERKTLNLPV
-64 KVCQRWADVLL
+64 KVCQRWADLLL

-81 NVQDEYTQAK
+81 NASDDYTQLK

-101 RVRGN
+101 KVRGN
-106 NLLETAFALGGGFLI
+106 NLLETAFAMGGGFLI

-132 YVTQEFMYPITY
+132 YITQEYMYPITY

-150 EAAFAS
+150 EAAFS
-156 TKTIDGKTYVYLET
+156 SKKTINGKTYVYLET
-170 HLKDPTT
+170 HLKDKQT
-177 GLYTV
+177 GAYVV
-182 DNALLK
+182 DNALLQ
-188 TNDAKLGGASG
+188 TNAEQFGDGG
-199 VSGLVEVDAQFY
+199 GLVEVDESFY
-211 AEHGI
+211 EEHGI
-216 IPKWETQSITP
+216 LPKWETKSLTP
-227 LFQRIAPNVAN
+227 LFQRIAPNIAN

-248 SVFSGAVDI
+248 SVYSGAVDI

-282 DGVANLNYVKNGD
+282 DGVANLNYVKIGD
-295 EVDTVEVFDPNDEV
+295 KVDQVEVFDPNDEV

-318 GVPPIQPVDMA
+318 GTPPIQPVDMA
-329 LRVGDHATAIQTQ
+329 LRVGDHTTALQTQ
-342 LNLLSQTVGF
+342 LNLLSQAVGF
-352 GSDGFKWDLGGVTT
+352 GSDGFKWDVGGVTT

-388 EDAIIDMARGLLYVE
+388 EDTLIDMARGLLYIE
-403 AVFGGDGAIKL
+403 AEFGGDKAIKL

-454 VYKLGEQQDL
+454 VYKLGELQAL
-464 EYEAKML
+464 EYEQKML
-471 TEIVAEMQAIPVQE
+471 QEIAAEMQAIPVQE

>member
-1 MDEQVI
+1 MDQRVI
-7 AYLKSKSLSVIT
+7 AYLKSKSLSVI
-19 NEDIATKMEVWK
+19 NSEDIATKMEVWQ

-49 KKKLEMERKTLNLPA
+49 KKNLDLERKTLNLPA
-64 KVCQRWADVLL
+64 KVCQRWADLLL

-81 NVQDEYTQAK
+81 NVSDEYTQAK

-101 RVRGN
+101 KVRGN

-132 YVTQEFMYPITY
+132 YITQEYMYPITY
-144 DSGRLT
+144 DSGRLI

-156 TKTIDGKTYVYLET
+156 KKTIDGKTYVYLET
-170 HLKDPTT
+170 HLKDKNT
-177 GLYTV
+177 GTYVV

-188 TNDAKLGGASG
+188 TNDINNSTGG
-199 VSGLVEVDAQFY
+199 GLVEVDASFY
-211 AEHGI
+211 EEHGI
-216 IPKWETQSITP
+216 LPKWETGSLTP
-227 LFQRIAPNVAN
+227 LFERIAPNVAN

-248 SVFSGAVDI
+248 SVYSGAVDI

-282 DGVANLNYVKNGD
+282 DGVANVNYVKNGD
-295 EVDTVEVFDPNDEV
+295 AVETVEVFDPNDEV
-309 FYRIPDMDE
+309 FYRVPDMDE
-318 GVPPIQPVDMA
+318 GTPPIQPVDMA
-329 LRVGDHATAIQTQ
+329 LRVGDHATALQTQ
-342 LNLLSQTVGF
+342 FNLLSQSVGF
-352 GSDGFKWDLGGVTT
+352 GSNGFKWDVGGVTT

-375 EMFRTIKKHEAML
+375 ELFRTMKKHEAML
-388 EDAIIDMARGLLYVE
+388 EDAIIDMARGLLYIE
-403 AVFGGDGAIKL
+403 AVFAGDNAIKL

-454 VYKLGEQQDL
+454 VYKLGELQAL
-464 EYEAKML
+464 EYAAKML
-471 TEIVAEMQAIPVQE
+471 QEIVAEMQAIPVQE

>member
-1 MDEQVI
+1 MDQQVI
-7 AYLKSKSLSVIT
+7 AYLKSKSLNVIS

-49 KKKLEMERKTLNLPA
+49 KKKLELERKTLNLPA
-64 KVCQRWADVLL
+64 KVCQRWADLLL

-81 NVQDEYTQAK
+81 NASDEYTQAK

-101 RVRGN
+101 QVRGN
-106 NLLETAFALGGGFLI
+106 NLLETAFAMGGGFLI

-132 YVTQEFMYPITY
+132 YITQEYMYPITY
-144 DSGRLT
+144 DSGRLI

-156 TKTIDGKTYVYLET
+156 QKTIDGKTYVYLET
-170 HLKDPTT
+170 HLKDKNT
-177 GLYTV
+177 GAYVV

-188 TNDAKLGGASG
+188 TSDIKGKDMG
-199 VSGLVEVDAQFY
+199 GLVEVEPSFY
-211 AEHGI
+211 EEHGI
-216 IPKWETQSITP
+216 LPKWESGSLNP

-262 AIYDSFYK
+262 AIYDSFFK

-282 DGVANLNYVKNGD
+282 DGVANINYVKNGD
-295 EVDTVEVFDPNDEV
+295 NVETVQVFDPNDEV

-329 LRVGDHATAIQTQ
+329 LRVGDHATALQTQ
-342 LNLLSQTVGF
+342 LNLLSQSVGF
-352 GSDGFKWDLGGVTT
+352 GSDGFKWDVGGVTT

-388 EDAIIDMARGLLYVE
+388 EDTLIDMARGLLYVE
-403 AVFGGDGAIKL
+403 AVLAGDKAIKL

-454 VYKLGEQQDL
+454 VYKLGDLQAL

-471 TEIVAEMQAIPVQE
+471 QEIIAEMQAIPVQE